1 MATREVLSFTRP
13 ARSREERTVHRLEV
27 VALCLS
33 AAALLLCLVFVWN
46 TTGGTLF
53 VFSVAAP
60 AMVMI
65 ATIIVAGTT
74 IREFRQAHRLFAIE
88 HRGSDEIIFGQG
100 DPGDCAYFIRRGRV
114 EVIDGA
120 SNEVVA
126 SLGPGD
132 YFGEMALLG
141 DRPRNAT
148 VRTLSDCEFAVLGKE
163 NFLHMVGLLPATKEA
178 VLATVRERAMRLDRG
193 RSSESDQELDSST
206 A

>member
-1 MATREVLSFTRP
+1 MTSSE
-13 ARSREERTVHRLEV
+13 ARSVRRPSGLHNARTVHRLEV

-33 AAALLLCLVFVWN
+33 AAALLLCLVFVWH

-60 AMVMI
+60 AMVVT
-65 ATIIVAGTT
+65 ATVIVAGTT

-88 HRGSDEIIFGQG
+88 DRRPGEIIFDQG

-120 SNEVVA
+120 NNEVVA

-148 VRTLSDCEFAVLGKE
+148 VRTLSDCQFAVLGKE
-163 NFLHMVGLLPATKEA
+163 NFLHMVGLLPATREA
-178 VLATVRERAMRLDRG
+178 VLATVRERAMRLDTG
-193 RSSESDQELDSST
+193 ASLDADQGVDDD